1 MAYPQMYSPFVLGR
15 CTKDVDWDGIYKNL
29 KQNGSNFFKVDTL
42 IQMGIIQA
50 KVGSVLGRSPFVQG
64 RKEDRSFVMT
74 IGVADNESREVF
86 TEFTLH
92 LNPNGRKACECFNLT
107 LELLQAGTQEQRRQ
121 HIRTRNGLQ
130 FRAPCHSKRL
140 APILRLKLLSEL
152 SKGRTASRAA
162 ALKGLGSTPLRTR
175 HQPRHHTDS
184 PDRDSGR
191 HGVPNRT

>member
-130 FRAPCHSKRL
+130 FRAPCHSKQEQL
-140 APILRLKLLSEL
+140 QGTECSQYMSPQHAPAHAPSNSGQHKVYRPVV
-152 SKGRTASRAA
+152 AA
-162 ALKGLGSTPLRTR
+162 KESHCP
-175 HQPRHHTDS
+175 
-184 PDRDSGR
+184 
-191 HGVPNRT
+191 